1 MSGHQHENYQIE
13 HDITSNCCTC
23 CRNTP
28 VSIDLAQLDKYYEKA
43 QTNGFYGGLLTPE
56 IYEATKREIRE
67 FYDNQFNKSPPG
79 SIQVIYMG
87 PALFSKLFQ
96 IDLMSGSV
104 TLRYSN

>member
-28 VSIDLAQLDKYYEKA
+28 KSIDLAQLDKYYEKA
-43 QTNGFYGGLLTPE
+43 QTNGFYYGLLTPE
-56 IYEATKREIRE
+56 IYEATKREIME
-67 FYDNQFNKSPPG
+67 FYDNQSKNLSE
-79 SIQVIYMG
+79 SIYMG

-96 IDLMSGSV
+96 IDLMSGSA